1 METVSQEAPKSK
13 RVLSI
18 DALRGFDMFFISGGA
33 AFLHYIHG
41 KTGMRWVDVIAEQ
54 MEHAQWHGF
63 TFYDFIFP
71 LFLFVSGISLAYSMS
86 KHLSLGTPKNGLYKK
101 AFKRMAVLIILGI
114 IYKNSPIPFFE
125 PSQIRLSSVLGRI
138 GVATFITT
146 LLYLNYGSKPR
157 LYWAAGIL
165 LGYYL
170 ALLLIPVPGYGA
182 YDLSFEGNLPGWID
196 RHIMPG
202 RLIDG
207 TFDQLAVSTMLPA
220 LCLTIFGAWAGDILR
235 DKSTTDNKKFIR
247 LTLTGT
253 ALVILGLLWSLHF
266 PINKHLWTSSF
277 ILLTGGMG
285 FLAIAIFYG
294 LIDLLHFRKWAFFFK
309 VIGMNSLTIYYAYRF
324 IDFRH
329 TSSKLFDG
337 IFVIFGEQWHD
348 ALVAVGALALVWS
361 FLYFLYRK
369 KIFIKV

>member
-1 METVSQEAPKSK
+1 METEAKIPAKSK

-33 AFLHYIHG
+33 AFLVHIHG
-41 KTGMRWVDVIAEQ
+41 KTGMQWVDVLAGQ
-54 MEHAQWHGF
+54 MEHAKWHGF

-86 KHLSLGTPKNGLYKK
+86 KHLSLGTPKKGLYMK
-101 AFKRMAVLIILGI
+101 AFRRMAILIILGI

-125 PSQIRLSSVLGRI
+125 PAQIRLSSVLGRI

-146 LLYLNYGSKPR
+146 LLYLNFGWKQR
-157 LYWAAGIL
+157 LYWAGGIL

-170 ALLLIPVPGYGA
+170 ALLIIPVPGYGA

-235 DKSTTDNKKFIR
+235 NKAVTDSRKFVN
-247 LTLTGT
+247 LMLTGV
-253 ALVILGLLWSLHF
+253 ALVIAGLLWGLHF

-277 ILLTGGMG
+277 ILLTGGLG
-285 FLAIAIFYG
+285 FLSIGIFYG
-294 LIDLLHFRKWAFFFK
+294 LIDILRFRKWAFFFQ
-309 VIGMNSLTIYYAYRF
+309 VIGLNSLTIYYVYRF
-324 IDFRH
+324 IDFSH
-329 TSSKLFDG
+329 TSEKLFGGLFALLD
-337 IFVIFGEQWHD
+337 EKWHS
-348 ALVAVGALALVWS
+348 ALTAIGALILVWS